1 MRVEDGSVTVAMTGV
16 VATAILVSVAVAALA
31 SLYAAKT
38 QAETA
43 ADAAALAAA
52 VDTFPA
58 AATGTPATSARD
70 VAARNGAR
78 LTRCACAVD
87 GRLSPRTVMVVVV
100 VDASVPVFGDVGVRA
115 ASRAEFDPSKWLGP

>member
-1 MRVEDGSVTVAMTGV
+1 MTVAMTGV
-16 VATAILVSVAVAALA
+16 LATVILVSVAVTALA

-58 AATGTPATSARD
+58 AATGAPATSARD

-78 LTRCACAVD
+78 LRRCVCSVD
-87 GRLSPRTVMVVVV
+87 GRLSPRTVTVVVV
-100 VDASVPVFGDVGVRA
+100 VDARVPVFGDVSVRA
-115 ASRAEFDPSKWLGP
+115 TSRAEFDPGKWLGP